1 MLRKKV
7 RRFFISPCRVKENQF
22 IIEGREFS
30 HLTQVLRH
38 EEGDHVLASDGSG
51 RSYEAQILRLDEKQA
66 ICTITSQRESLP
78 MQRIQLSLLLSVPKE
93 KAMSALLQKSVEL
106 GVTAIY
112 PVCSERSILPFAK
125 DIAKKKEAR
134 WTAILTDAAKQSG
147 NPHLPHLAELKE
159 FVSYEKKL
167 SKMKFDRLIL
177 LSPYGESDLPQL
189 DEEMRQLGKD
199 EKMHL
204 CMCIGPE
211 GDWTPSEEQMMI
223 DAGAEPLQCGEMIM
237 RVDTAVSFVASVVK
251 LWNLCDES

>member
-1 MLRKKV
+1 MRRKKV

-38 EEGDHVLASDGSG
+38 QEGDKVLASDGSG
-51 RSYEAQILRLDEKQA
+51 RLYEGQILSLNAKQA
-66 ICTITSQRESLP
+66 ICTITSQRDSLP
-78 MQRIQLSLLLSVPKE
+78 MQRIQLSLVLSVPKE

-112 PVCSERSILPFAK
+112 PVCSERSILPFSK
-125 DIAKKKEAR
+125 DIAKKKEER

-147 NPHLPHLAELKE
+147 NPHLPHLAKLKE
-159 FVSYEKKL
+159 FFSYEKQL
-167 SKMKFDRLIL
+167 SEMNFDRLIL
-177 LSPYGESDLPQL
+177 LSPYGESALPEL

-199 EKMHL
+199 QKIHL

-211 GDWTPSEEQMMI
+211 GDWTPEEEQMMI
-223 DAGAEPLQCGEMIM
+223 DAGAETLECGEVIM
-237 RVDTAVSFVASVVK
+237 RVDTAVSFIASVVK